1 MTEYVADRVHRMVV
15 LIEMESGLQHA
26 YEVTHPTVTI
36 SQDWDDGGFYMDYR
50 YVPGPHYAT
59 INAQGVF
66 RGLVRWADAFEDPAL
81 PPVRAEL
88 HTVEEPVDIAVGE
101 VVEQEP

>member
-26 YEVTHPTVTI
+26 YEVTQPTVTI
-36 SQDWDDGGFYMDYR
+36 SHEWDEGSFYGMPYDYMPNR
-50 YVPGPHYAT
+50 HYAT

-66 RGLVRWADAFEDPAL
+66 RGLVRWGDAFEDPAL

-88 HTVEEPVDIAVGE
+88 NP
-101 VVEQEP
+101 